1 MDKNEAP
8 GDDDGGDLAAWLKQA
23 GKRVARRP
31 ANAGQAESAEEL
43 LDYLRS
49 VTGRPIRTREDIR
62 EYFESL
68 RREQIAAQQ
77 ALARRRLWRES
88 VLLFLLAGAYLQ
100 YYYWDV
106 QLQIEKLPRVIALVS

>member
-1 MDKNEAP
+1 M
-8 GDDDGGDLAAWLKQA
+8 GDDDGGDLAAWLKQV
-23 GKRVARRP
+23 GRRVANRP

-43 LDYLRS
+43 LDYLRA

-68 RREQIAAQQ
+68 HRAQLDTQQ

-88 VLLFLLAGAYLQ
+88 VLLFVLAGAYLQ

-106 QLQIEKLPRVIALVS
+106 QLQISKLPSVIALVS

>member
-1 MDKNEAP
+1 VKNRDDP
-8 GDDDGGDLAAWLKQA
+8 GADLTAWLREV
-23 GKRVARRP
+23 GKRVV
-31 ANAGQAESAEEL
+31 AGPVNGKHAESAEEL
-43 LDYLRS
+43 LDYLREI
-49 VTGRPIRTREDIR
+49 TGRPIRTREDIR

-68 RREQIAAQQ
+68 RRERIAAEQ